1 MASKKFSSA
10 KYSDTTIIYTKAS
23 IDIQR
28 YFIGDMLREKG
39 HLMDPE
45 KYKNWKDLHDTLLLA
60 TKVLQDMHTVR
71 NQALIF
77 AYNLS
82 DENEKLKYQV
92 SELLSR

>member
-10 KYSDTTIIYTKAS
+10 KYGDTTIIYVKSS

-39 HLMDPE
+39 HLMPPE
-45 KYKNWKDLHDTLLLA
+45 KYKNWKELHDTLLLA

-71 NQALIF
+71 NQSLIF

-82 DENEKLKYQV
+82 EENEKLKYQV